1 MEDVIG
7 SLEKGNASA
16 TDKIF
21 CKRAGTTDMGK
32 KYENMIVANVV
43 LHMISNDKVKNF
55 YVSSDDSIFGAFD
68 DVVIEMETDKGI
80 QTRAI
85 QLKHSSNAK
94 TLALKKLAN
103 ENGDFSLLK
112 YFKSFQGIKKKPQQ
126 CILFTNQKFKVSENT
141 KFQLEGK
148 DFFLEPY
155 KTEIADD
162 CMKVSQDINYC
173 HKFRILEEENHG
185 EVSLELQ
192 EFKTFLESFSLYTNQ
207 QSLYR
212 LEKSTANNF
221 TKTFCSNQETFEKYV
236 RIISEWDMLEGSKIK
251 LDKKLMQRAIAL
263 CLLSP
268 YVEHFTSGP
277 VSDKGKILR
286 EAICSFDITLL
297 ENTECDVVK
306 ELWDDLD
313 KNIDIKELNRLRSF
327 YRLSPNYIF
336 RIEDVDGNVLAQLL
350 WLMEK
355 RPLIVKEHENIEKAI
370 QLCPD
375 GKFVLLGEGKWG
387 EWMKGRSVFQ
397 NLLDLKSEQNLYER
411 VKQNFTISLQG
422 KAALTLTEA
431 CGGNEEFLKNIV
443 VNNLLEMID
452 SPRLLDGEKE
462 VLPSPYIERY
472 LSLNVIDSKYLK
484 HVNPKTVVIL
494 NCADSSNE
502 IEKLPNI
509 KLRDIDDY
517 LNEPECRTSDD
528 PIFIISKTKC
538 SESEFEVICSETP
551 KSKTIHYFRFL
562 KNNILEW
569 VRSRGNVEDLHDY
582 KLLNHSK
589 NENEF
594 WSSEFRK
601 SINLVIGDPGMGK
614 TELTKS
620 LKNKCSPEY
629 WTVIISPQDVNL
641 FFEQSKE
648 CKTSDYANLFQFILG
663 TKYQTLTRLDK
674 EFFKMCSDQLRVFY
688 MWDALDEIS
697 TKYLEDVSDLIVV
710 LSQKGFMQWVTSR
723 KHLKP
728 FLEKKFNTFSL
739 DINQFNEYDQD
750 DYIRKRFS
758 SVISTNNI
766 ESTIQKVK
774 SSFALIKHVDILG
787 IPLQIYMFTEIVLQ
801 NNDKYLKLFGDSW
814 RLIDLYHYFIEE
826 KFNIFYRNK
835 LCLNIQDYY
844 SRRVFKSEKEKILTH
859 YEKLAVDLI
868 FSDCEDIKCQEDTDS
883 THEYETI
890 GIITG
895 LQNNTPVFVHASFA
909 EYLTAAY
916 FSKNFEVIPGDR
928 FFDRKYNNVRFFFD
942 MLLAKNSP
950 VHIAVLYRNFAA
962 LKSYDDKILTRK
974 DVGGRNALH
983 LICSWGQRHSRLTV
997 RSSKIN
1003 RDFSY
1008 FSSVLVKKI
1017 SFSKKIPSV
1026 RYTLDDYEFT
1036 KGELETRE
1044 YLNAVLHLFSKC
1056 NMSEPDELFKMT
1068 PLSYARVSES
1078 LGVELKLLQSE
1089 MSQTK
1094 QLHSCCDRINI
1105 LYCSSFFGYENAIKT
1120 VFSKEL
1126 STYYDEVNFISI
1138 VGNDTALTLASK
1150 NGHTVVVECLLNLG
1164 TEINRSNKYGWTPL
1178 YAASF
1183 HGHEKTVECLATRGA
1198 KINHTDNY
1206 GRTPLYAASS
1216 NGHKKIVEC
1225 LVKWGAQLNRA
1236 DDFSETPL
1244 YVACS
1249 RGHEKI
1255 VEFLVKCGAETN
1267 CADENGRTVLHAA
1280 SSNGDEKIVEYLV
1293 KNGAE
1298 VNRAD
1303 ISGETPLEAA
1313 ASNGH
1318 YKTVE
1323 YLAKCGAEINRADK
1337 HGKTPLYV
1345 ATSKGDH
1352 IIVECLVKCG
1362 AEINRA
1368 NNKGWTPLDKASGFG
1383 YEKIVECLVKGGA
1396 EINRPDNRGETP
1408 LYTASTF
1415 GHEKIVEFLVK
1426 SGAEI
1431 NRGDNGGR
1439 TPLYAASKNGR
1450 ENTVKC
1456 LVKYGAEIN
1465 RPRNNGRTPLYAA
1478 SANDNEKIV
1487 EYLAKC
1493 GGEVNR
1499 TDEHGKTPLYAASSK
1514 GHEKI
1519 VECLVKNGAEINRA
1533 DKNGWTPLK
1542 AASCKG
1548 HAEIVEYL
1556 AKCGSEVNRADE

>member
-1 MEDVIG
+1 MEDVAG
-7 SLEKGNASA
+7 SLEKNFRHEQSP
-16 TDKIF
+16 DKPSSTF
-21 CKRAGTTDMGK
+21 QSERSPSPTEKNFRKRPGTTDKGK
-32 KYENMIVANVV
+32 KYENMITANII
-43 LHMISNDKVKNF
+43 LHMVNIDKVKDF
-55 YVSSDDSIFGAFD
+55 YVSSNDANFGAFD
-68 DVVIEMETDKGI
+68 DVVIEIETDKGR
-80 QTRAI
+80 QTKAV
-85 QLKHSSNAK
+85 QLKHINNPG
-94 TLALKKLAN
+94 TLGIHRLAS
-103 ENGDFSLLK
+103 EKGDFSIQK
-112 YFKSFQGIKKKPQQ
+112 YFKSFQEIKKRPQQ
-126 CILFTNQKFKVSENT
+126 CILFTNLKFKVSENT
-141 KFQLEGK
+141 KFQLGGK
-148 DFFLEPY
+148 DFSLECY

-162 CMKVSQDINYC
+162 CLKVSQDINYC
-173 HKFRILEEENHG
+173 HKFRIVAEENHG
-185 EVSLELQ
+185 ETPSELQ

-207 QSLYR
+207 QSLET

-236 RIISEWDMLEGSKIK
+236 RIISDWDMLEGSKIK
-251 LDKKLMQRAIAL
+251 LDRKLMQRAIAL

-268 YVEHFTSGP
+268 YVEHFISGP
-277 VSDKGKILR
+277 VSDKSKILR
-286 EAICSFDITLL
+286 QAICSFGITLL

-327 YRLSPNYIF
+327 HRLSPNYISK
-336 RIEDVDGNVLAQLL
+336 IEDVDGNVLAQLL

-355 RPLIVKEHENIEKAI
+355 RPLILKEHENIEKAI

-375 GKFVLLGEGKWG
+375 GKFVLLGEGKWR

-397 NLLDLKSEQNLYER
+397 NLLDLKSEHSLYER
-411 VKQNFTISLQG
+411 VMQNFTISFQG
-422 KAALTLTEA
+422 KAALSLIDA
-431 CGGNEEFLKNIV
+431 CGGNEEFLKNII

-452 SPRLLDGEKE
+452 SPRLVDGAKE
-462 VLPSPYIERY
+462 VLPNPYIERY
-472 LSLNVIDSKYLK
+472 LSLNVIDSKYLG
-484 HVNPKTVVIL
+484 HVNRNTVVIL

-509 KLRDIDDY
+509 KLRNIDDY
-517 LNEPECRTSDD
+517 LNKPEWTRSNDS
-528 PIFIISKTKC
+528 IFIFSKNKC
-538 SESEFEVICSETP
+538 GESEFEKVCSKTP
-551 KSKTIHYFRFL
+551 KSKTVHYFKFL
-562 KNNILEW
+562 KNHILEW
-569 VRSRGNVEDLHDY
+569 IRSRGDVGDLQKY
-582 KLLNHSK
+582 KLLHHSK
-589 NENEF
+589 SENEF
-594 WSSEFRK
+594 WSLEIK
-601 SINLVIGDPGMGK
+601 KKINLVVGDPGMGK
-614 TELTKS
+614 TELAKS
-620 LKNKCSPEY
+620 LKNKCFSKY
-629 WTVIISPQDVNL
+629 WTVIISPQEINLFFKQLEECQTSDYVNL
-641 FFEQSKE
+641 FEK
-648 CKTSDYANLFQFILG
+648 FISY
-663 TKYQTLTRLDK
+663 TKYRSLRKFDK
-674 EFFKMCSDQLRVFY
+674 EFFKMCSDQLRVLY
-688 MWDALDEIS
+688 VWDALDEIY
-697 TKYLEDVSDLIVV
+697 TKYLKDLSDLIVL
-710 LSQKGFMQWVTSR
+710 LSEQGFMQWVTSR
-723 KHLKP
+723 KHLKS

-739 DINQFNEYDQD
+739 NISQFNEHEQE
-750 DYIRKRFS
+750 DYIRKRLNS
-758 SVISTNNI
+758 IISTDNI
-766 ESTIQKVK
+766 ETAIRKIK

-787 IPLQIYMFTEIVLQ
+787 IPLQIFMLTEIVLQ

-814 RLIDLYHYFIEE
+814 LLTDLYHYFIEE

-844 SRRVFKSEKEKILTH
+844 SRRVFKSDKEKILTH

-868 FSDCEDIKCQEDTDS
+868 FSDCEDIKCQEGTDS

-1078 LGVELKLLQSE
+1078 LGVELELLQAE

-1105 LYCSSFFGYENAIKT
+1105 LYYSSFFGYENAIKT

-1138 VGNDTALTLASK
+1138 VNNDTALTLASK
-1150 NGHTVVVECLLNLG
+1150 NGHTAVVECLLDLG

-1178 YAASF
+1178 YAATF
-1183 HGHEKTVECLATRGA
+1183 HCHEKTVECLVTRGA

-1216 NGHKKIVEC
+1216 NGHKKTVEY
-1225 LVKWGAQLNRA
+1225 LVKCGAQLNRA

-1244 YVACS
+1244 YVAYS

-1267 CADENGRTVLHAA
+1267 SADENGRTVLHAA
-1280 SSNGDEKIVEYLV
+1280 SSNGDEKIVEYLI

-1303 ISGETPLEAA
+1303 IFGETPLEAA
-1313 ASNGH
+1313 ASNAH

-1323 YLAKCGAEINRADK
+1323 YLAKCGAEINRAD
-1337 HGKTPLYV
+1337 
-1345 ATSKGDH
+1345 
-1352 IIVECLVKCG
+1352 
-1362 AEINRA
+1362 
-1368 NNKGWTPLDKASGFG
+1368 NK
-1383 YEKIVECLVKGGA
+1383 
-1396 EINRPDNRGETP
+1396 GETP
-1408 LYTASTF
+1408 LYTSSKF

-1426 SGAEI
+1426 SGAKV

-1439 TPLYAASKNGR
+1439 TPLYAASRNGR

-1456 LVKYGAEIN
+1456 LVKYGAKIN

-1499 TDEHGKTPLYAASSK
+1499 TDENGKTPLYTASSK
-1514 GHEKI
+1514 GHEKT

-1533 DKNGWTPLK
+1533 DKYGWTPLK
-1542 AASCKG
+1542 AASCNG
-1548 HAEIVEYL
+1548 HKEIVEYL
-1556 AKCGSEVNRADE
+1556 AKCGSEI